1 MSVDN
6 KVMLVSVSPQRIK
19 LLKEL
24 GIDFETCSPL
34 GEEVYL
40 KDRSI
45 QEQIESIAYH
55 KAKSVSDLY
64 PNHLLIGCD
73 TVIVLD
79 DQILGKPKDNED
91 AFKMLKS
98 LSGRTHEVISSVC
111 MMSADKTSVFSVITK
126 VSLYDM
132 SDKEIQSY
140 VDTGEPMGKSGS
152 YAIQGG
158 MNLFVK
164 EIEGDVNSVVGLPI
178 ARIYQELKLF

>member
-1 MSVDN
+1 MTNGN

-19 LLKEL
+19 LIKEL
-24 GIDFETCSPL
+24 GIEFDACSPL
-34 GEEVYL
+34 GEEIYL
-40 KDRSI
+40 RDKSI

-55 KAKSVSDLY
+55 KAKSVRDIY

-79 DQILGKPKDNED
+79 DQILGKPKDSQD
-91 AFKMLKS
+91 AFRMLKS

-111 MMSADKTSVFSVITK
+111 MMNDNKTSVFSVITK
-126 VSLYDM
+126 VSIYDM
-132 SDKEIQSY
+132 SDVEIQNY

-164 EIEGDVNSVVGLPI
+164 EIKGDINSVVGLPI
-178 ARIYQELKLF
+178 AKIYQELKCF